1 MAAVTLLDE
10 LSISQPKLRAGIIKT
25 LVESVMLQDRVPY
38 ITTGSKQATVAFLS
52 GIPTVGLR
60 FLNESVSTVK
70 AAFSQL
76 TEVLSIIDTDID
88 IDPVLL
94 DEKNQIVG
102 IQTAEAQNVVASIGY
117 RMNDLFINADPTS
130 DAREPS
136 GLAYKLASDVRFA
149 GQSID
154 CGAVAV
160 EADFR
165 PGGATEDE
173 ILHVLHCIDQ
183 ARYRVDNKASAIL
196 SNQQF
201 VLAWWANLRKIKMF
215 DTTKDQFDREVSVYK
230 GTPILDV
237 GFKPAGAVE
246 GIPAAAG
253 ASGDQII
260 GHDIA
265 QTADTNELQAFEAA
279 TRVYVVRFGE
289 NHLAGLQ
296 QTPMRVKP
304 MGETDA
310 SPHYVRTNIR
320 WVVSPCAMFQKRSA
334 ARLNGIAVT
343 TTPA

>member
-25 LVESVMLQDRVPY
+25 LLESVMLQDRVPY

-52 GIPTVGLR
+52 GVPSVGLR
-60 FLNESVSTVK
+60 FLNETVGTIK
-70 AAFSQL
+70 ASFSQM
-76 TEVLSIIDTDID
+76 TEVLSIIDNDID

-102 IQTAEAQNVVASIGY
+102 IQTAEVQNVVAAIGY
-117 RMNDLFINADPTS
+117 RMNELFVNGDPTS

-136 GLAYKLASDVRFA
+136 GLAYKMANDVRFN

-165 PGGATEDE
+165 PGGATDAE
-173 ILHVLHCIDQ
+173 ILHVLHCLDQ
-183 ARYRVDNKASAIL
+183 GMKRVDDKANVIM
-196 SNQQF
+196 SNEQF
-201 VLAWWANLRKIKMF
+201 VLAWWANLRQIKMF
-215 DTTKDQFDREVSVYK
+215 DTTKDQFDRTVSTYRGV
-230 GTPILDV
+230 PIIDV
-237 GFKPAGAVE
+237 GHTPAGAVD
-246 GIPAAAG
+246 GVPAAAAATG
-253 ASGDQII
+253 TQII

-265 QTADTNELQAFEAA
+265 QVADANNAQAFQAA
-279 TRVYVVRFGE
+279 TLVFIARFGE
-289 NHLAGLQ
+289 NHMAGLQ

-320 WVVSPCAMFQKRSA
+320 WVVHPCAMFQKRSA